1 MEAGPR
7 TAGGSSYVTW
17 VLYIAAWHAR
27 LKANVNPAY
36 DVSPVYP
43 IAKNLPSRPRL
54 TLAGSWCLSSERETW
69 DSCRRLRLHTSH
81 THYTQYTHAL
91 FGVCK
96 QIPTYPGQ
104 YNSSSS
110 TRCPSVCVCV
120 CVVII
125 VFVFSISHFPG
136 NFGIFEIL
144 PTQPQAHTGH
154 TQISRLTRL
163 LSRI

>member
-120 CVVII
+120 CVLWSL
-125 VFVFSISHFPG
+125 FSYFPFPISL
-136 NFGIFEIL
+136 EIL
-144 PTQPQAHTGH
+144 VYLKFCRHNHRRTQDTHKSHA
-154 TQISRLTRL
+154 
-163 LSRI
+163 